1 MAEYRKRKKEGTY
14 IDQRKKNDDLIDFC
28 LTCNTNLGKRARAS
42 RPRKFCDNVCQNQ
55 YMRKQAVDLGIA
67 GVGSTKRYLA
77 ETRGYKCEEC
87 GLSEWNNKPIVLD
100 LDHIDGNA
108 ANNIKENLRLICHN
122 CDSQLDTYKSKNK
135 NSARKER
142 YLLNYFRCTRVQYS
156 GPNKRI
162 KSIKK
167 RPS

>member
-14 IDQRKKNDDLIDFC
+14 VDQRKKNDDLIDFC
-28 LTCNTNLGKRARAS
+28 LTCNTNLGKRVRAS
-42 RPRKFCDNVCQNQ
+42 RPRKFCNNVCQNQ

-100 LDHIDGNA
+100 LDHIDGNF
-108 ANNIKENLRLICHN
+108 NDNGLHNVRLLCPNCHSQTETFKVRNRGKGRGKIEYHPKPFYPKLSNLDR
-122 CDSQLDTYKSKNK
+122 Q
-135 NSARKER
+135 
-142 YLLNYFRCTRVQYS
+142 
-156 GPNKRI
+156 
-162 KSIKK
+162 
-167 RPS
+167 

>member
-1 MAEYRKRKKEGTY
+1 MSRHSEYMAEYRKRKKEGTY
-14 IDQRKKNDDLIDFC
+14 VDQRKKNDDLIDFC

-100 LDHIDGNA
+100 LDHIDGNF
-108 ANNIKENLRLICHN
+108 NDNGLHNVRLLCPNCHSQTETFKVRNRGKGRGKVEYHPKPFYPKLSNLDR
-122 CDSQLDTYKSKNK
+122 Q
-135 NSARKER
+135 
-142 YLLNYFRCTRVQYS
+142 
-156 GPNKRI
+156 
-162 KSIKK
+162 
-167 RPS
+167 